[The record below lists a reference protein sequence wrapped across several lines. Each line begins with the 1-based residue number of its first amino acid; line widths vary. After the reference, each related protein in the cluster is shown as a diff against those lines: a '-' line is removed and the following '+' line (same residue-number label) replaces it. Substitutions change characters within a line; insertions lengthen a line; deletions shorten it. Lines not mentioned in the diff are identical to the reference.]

1 MLTMVLTQT
10 PGTWTVH
17 DVPSS
22 GMSHSGSVASPSCPA
37 LCLDH
42 LCVISDGLRRF
53 GTHDGRR
60 ENEDVRS

>member
-1 MLTMVLTQT
+1 
-10 PGTWTVH
+10 
-17 DVPSS
+17 
-22 GMSHSGSVASPSCPA
+22 
-37 LCLDH
+37 